1 MEISV
6 IGCGYLGAVHAACMA
21 FLGHDVLGIDV
32 DQRKVDNLSAG
43 KAPFYEPGFPEK
55 LTAGLNS
62 NKLVFT
68 TEPSASA
75 LGKVKV
81 HFIAVG
87 TPQGTNGAA
96 NLTYLWE
103 AVELILNNQP
113 HPEAVIVGKSTVP
126 VGTAAQINARLQ
138 SYNAENGTQL
148 SLIWNP
154 EFLREGFAVQDTLH
168 PDRIVYGTETGQENY
183 ATAHLD
189 EVYAAPL
196 SEGIPRIIAD
206 YATAELVKTAAN
218 SFLAMKISFINAMAE
233 LCEATGG
240 NVTTLAQAIGKDE
253 RIGHRFLGAGLGFGG
268 GCLPKDIRAFTARAK
283 ELGVPE
289 AVSFL
294 TDIDAINQRRR
305 DRAVKLSQ
313 EMLGGEVAGKKITIL
328 GAAFKPNSDDIRD
341 SPALEVAVRL
351 HEQGA
356 LVTVTDPQALPLVT
370 VAYPQLTQADSWET
384 AVRDAELVILGTEWE
399 EFKQLNPAQVSELVR
414 SRKVVDGRNA
424 LPPQEW
430 KDAGWE
436 YHGMG
441 RS

>member
-1 MEISV
+1 MKISV

-21 FLGHDVLGIDV
+21 YLGHDVLGIDV
-32 DQRKVDNLSAG
+32 DQQKVDNLNAG

-55 LTAGLNS
+55 LSAGLDS
-62 NKLVFT
+62 GKLIFT
-68 TEPSASA
+68 TTPQAEA
-75 LGKVKV
+75 LKDIEV

-87 TPQGTNGAA
+87 TPQGENGAA

-103 AVELILNNQP
+103 AVELILDNQP
-113 HPEAVIVGKSTVP
+113 NPKAVIVGKSTVP
-126 VGTAAQINARLQ
+126 VGTAQQISARLET
-138 SYNAENGTQL
+138 YNAENGTEL

-154 EFLREGFAVQDTLH
+154 EFLREGFAVEDTLH
-168 PDRIVYGTETGQENY
+168 PDRIVYGTETGEENW
-183 ATAHLD
+183 AQQQLD
-189 EVYAAPL
+189 KVYEIPL
-196 SEGIPRIIAD
+196 GEGIERILAD

-240 NVTTLAQAIGKDE
+240 NVTTLAQAIGKDK

-268 GCLPKDIRAFTARAK
+268 GCLPKDIRAFGARAK

-294 TDIDAINQRRR
+294 TDIDAINKRRR
-305 DRAVKLSQ
+305 DRAINLSVQMLDGDVKN
-313 EMLGGEVAGKKITIL
+313 KKIAIL

-351 HEQGA
+351 QDMGA
-356 LVTVTDPQALPLVT
+356 EVVITDPQALPLVAA
-370 VAYPQLTQADSWET
+370 AYPQLSLVENWEA
-384 AVRDAELVILGTEWE
+384 AVQDAELVVLGTEWDV
-399 EFKQLNPAQVSELVR
+399 FKQLDPVAVAGIVST
-414 SRKVVDGRNA
+414 RKVIDGRNV
-424 LPPQEW
+424 LSPQDW
-430 KDAGWE
+430 KNAGWE